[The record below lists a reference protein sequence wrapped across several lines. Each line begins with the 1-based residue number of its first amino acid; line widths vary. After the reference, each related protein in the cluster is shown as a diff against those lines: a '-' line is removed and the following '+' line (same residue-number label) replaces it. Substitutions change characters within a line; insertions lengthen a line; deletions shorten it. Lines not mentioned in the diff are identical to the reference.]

1 MSSAVGIVAVII
13 VGAASHPPRMGMR
26 RAAPITRHPD
36 ITAAPIVEAVD
47 PHIAR
52 SRCVTDYA
60 HDWRWRRSGHIVAG
74 TNRTTGK
81 KKHREGRY

>member
-1 MSSAVGIVAVII
+1 M
-13 VGAASHPPRMGMR
+13 RMR

-47 PHIAR
+47 PHIAG
-52 SRCVTDYA
+52 SWCVADDA
-60 HDWRWRRSGHIVAG
+60 HNRRWRRSGNIVAG
-74 TNRTTGK
+74 ANRTTGK